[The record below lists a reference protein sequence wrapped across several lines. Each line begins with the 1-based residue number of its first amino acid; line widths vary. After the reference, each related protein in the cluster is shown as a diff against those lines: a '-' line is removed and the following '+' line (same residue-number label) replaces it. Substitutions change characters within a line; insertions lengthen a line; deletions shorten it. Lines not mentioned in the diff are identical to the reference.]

1 MSNIEH
7 LVENGL
13 IAVEKARQN
22 KESAVEAFYA
32 EMDAEHNREMLS
44 KVLVSVS
51 ELWAIVQY
59 VVYTYCM
66 FCEKRKEGD

>member
-22 KESAVEAFYA
+22 NENAVEAFYT

-44 KVLVSVS
+44 KVLVPVS
-51 ELWAIVQY
+51 ELWEIVQY
-59 VVYTYCM
+59 IVYTYCM
-66 FCEKRKEGD
+66 FCEKMKEGD